1 MAPPLEKPVAV
12 SVNSRSLNLLDPCK
26 SLLSLRVVLLCF
38 LPPIII
44 ASLPTHLMEIQA
56 GVEQVRNNGWLRVN
70 SVTLQYPQKYFK
82 DSQQV
87 PCSNFFLL

>member
-1 MAPPLEKPVAV
+1 
-12 SVNSRSLNLLDPCK
+12 
-26 SLLSLRVVLLCF
+26 
-38 LPPIII
+38 
-44 ASLPTHLMEIQA
+44 MEIQA

-87 PCSNFFLL
+87 PCSNFFAVTFADWYCW